1 MGSFDPPDI
10 PIELRFFSDCLVA
23 ISNQE
28 YGTAL
33 QTAKA
38 GLENMLGRE
47 VSINS
52 QQLVS
57 VFYLTIGSLE
67 SKLKEAYGERW
78 DKGVEIP
85 ELLEKE
91 KEIRCSFCGK
101 EQAEVKKIIAGPNVF
116 ICDECVGICNQI
128 LKSDS
133 SPDLNGGRA

>member
-1 MGSFDPPDI
+1 MGSADPPDI
-10 PIELRFFSDCLVA
+10 PIELRFLSDCLVA

-28 YGTAL
+28 YRSALETAM
-33 QTAKA
+33 A

-47 VSINS
+47 ASINT

-57 VFYLTIGSLE
+57 VFYMTIDYLE

-78 DKGVEIP
+78 DKNVEIP

-116 ICDECVGICNQI
+116 ICDECVGICNQV
-128 LKSDS
+128 LESDS
-133 SPDLNGGRA
+133 SPD